1 MYGILFNR
9 CCVLSLLRLKILSFC
24 HTRENL
30 VSPVTISQHEPISYT
45 LGVPFSNTALISLVV
60 VLYYS
65 RDHRNAIMY
74 CFLCHVITLPYNNF
88 LRDARLSQ
96 LLFSDL
102 KSVLLL
108 IYFPLISQQKTL
120 NDSEFK
126 NF

>member
-88 LRDARLSQ
+88 LRDAGLSQ

-102 KSVLLL
+102 KICTFIDLFLLDKSTKN
-108 IYFPLISQQKTL
+108 SQ
-120 NDSEFK
+120 
-126 NF
+126 